1 MPSLIIA
8 ASEENA
14 LKIHQTTMVVGA
26 TLMITLA
33 AALAGCG
40 GGSATT
46 PTPSIK
52 PTAPQSASPTVAR
65 TATSSPTPPG
75 TAGSVVAS
83 SSPGP
88 AVSILSVN
96 SPVHLGETVT
106 LTARSTPGVTCSIQ
120 YVHPSGKASTEPQL
134 TPKAV
139 GSDGTVSWSW
149 PISPGTRPLGTGTVS
164 VTCNGS
170 STQTQ
175 ILIQ

>member
-1 MPSLIIA
+1 M
-8 ASEENA
+8 
-14 LKIHQTTMVVGA
+14 KIHQATMVVGA
-26 TLMITLA
+26 MLMVTLA

-46 PTPSIK
+46 QSPTVE
-52 PTAPQSASPTVAR
+52 PTVARSASPGIAR

-75 TAGSVVAS
+75 AS
-83 SSPGP
+83 ASPATSSGP
-88 AVSILSVN
+88 STEVSILSVT

-106 LTARSTPGVTCSIQ
+106 LTARSTPGMTCSIE
-120 YVHPSGKASTEPQL
+120 YIHPSGKTSTEPQL
-134 TPKAV
+134 TPTAV

-149 PISPGTRPLGTGTVS
+149 PISPGTRPLGTGTVT

-170 STQTQ
+170 SAQTQ

>member
-1 MPSLIIA
+1 M
-8 ASEENA
+8 
-14 LKIHQTTMVVGA
+14 KIHQATMVVA
-26 TLMITLA
+26 VTVMTTLTI
-33 AALAGCG
+33 ALTGCG

-52 PTAPQSASPTVAR
+52 PSAAQSASPTVAR
-65 TATSSPTPPG
+65 TAITSPTPPG
-75 TAGSVVAS
+75 TSASAGAS
-83 SSPGP
+83 SSPSP

-134 TPKAV
+134 IPKAV
-139 GSDGTVSWSW
+139 GIDGTVSWSW

-164 VTCNGS
+164 VTCNGA

>member
-1 MPSLIIA
+1 M
-8 ASEENA
+8 
-14 LKIHQTTMVVGA
+14 KIHQATMVVGA
-26 TLMITLA
+26 TLVVTLA

-40 GGSATT
+40 GGSAAS

-52 PTAPQSASPTVAR
+52 PSAALSASPTVAR

-75 TAGSVVAS
+75 PSASAGAS
-83 SSPGP
+83 SSPTSG
-88 AVSILSVN
+88 VSILSVN

-106 LTARSTPGVTCSIQ
+106 LTARSTPGVTCSIE

-134 TPKAV
+134 IPNVV

-149 PISPGTRPLGTGTVS
+149 PISPGTRPLGTGTVT

-170 STQTQ
+170 SAQTQ

>member
-1 MPSLIIA
+1 
-8 ASEENA
+8 
-14 LKIHQTTMVVGA
+14 LKIHQATMVVGA
-26 TLMITLA
+26 TLVVTLA

-52 PTAPQSASPTVAR
+52 PSAALSASPTVAP
-65 TATSSPTPPG
+65 TATGSPTPPG
-75 TAGSVVAS
+75 ASPNAGPS
-83 SSPGP
+83 SSPSA

-106 LTARSTPGVTCSIQ
+106 LTARSTPGVTCSIE
-120 YVHPSGKASTEPQL
+120 YIHPSGKASTEPQL
-134 TPKAV
+134 IPKAV
-139 GSDGTVSWSW
+139 GIDGTVSWSW

-164 VTCNGS
+164 VTCNGAS
-170 STQTQ
+170 SQTQ